1 MAGGAIGGSGLSA
14 EMDGVEKMKQQLI
27 KNAIAVWLAAGLI
40 FLSAV
45 PSSSMDEEKA
55 AAASSTRLVQT
66 EASPDR
72 SPVMSRPER
81 NWRRRIYFNPSL
93 QFEAKAHRET
103 IPTEREAE
111 AVRLHQSMLLDR
123 FQGTDAQGQVFLS
136 FSVDRIEFMTRNI
149 AGVEA
154 PAVGLSLTPEK

>member
-1 MAGGAIGGSGLSA
+1 MAGGAIGDSGLSA

-27 KNAIAVWLAAGLI
+27 KNAIAVWVAAGSI

-45 PSSSMDEEKA
+45 PSFSMENKKGEGSSP
-55 AAASSTRLVQT
+55 TRSIQT
-66 EASPDR
+66 EAPPDR

-93 QFEAKAHRET
+93 QFEAKARRET
-103 IPTEREAE
+103 IPTERKEE
-111 AVRLHQSMLLDR
+111 AVRLHQSMLFDR
-123 FQGTDAQGQVFLS
+123 FQGGDAQGEVFLS
-136 FSVDRIEFMTRNI
+136 FSVDRIELMTRSI